1 MNKQVKG
8 NDTAM
13 NSEGS
18 RQSIVQAGVT
28 KAHGKLIEQLYTNMD
43 RGNVSKRGLM
53 DMVGDSATMS
63 SRTFSPQTNITLRT
77 IVKNAEALG
86 CDVEIRLVPR
96 D

>member
-1 MNKQVKG
+1 MTDGKG
-8 NDTAM
+8 T
-13 NSEGS
+13 
-18 RQSIVQAGVT
+18 RQDIVQAGVT
-28 KAHGKLIEQLYTNMD
+28 KAHGKLIEQLYANMD
-43 RGNVSKRGLM
+43 KSNISKRGLM